1 MKKILFILLL
11 SISTIGIYGCS
22 QEEYFSNDEEKKQF
36 TEIISASG
44 EMIGI
49 IDNNKEIE
57 RFVKQLDIESWNDME
72 QWKYADNA
80 PKPRDVGC
88 QIVKFMLSRDSN
100 KIILL
105 I

>member
-1 MKKILFILLL
+1 MFKETSYEKII
-11 SISTIGIYGCS
+11 T
-22 QEEYFSNDEEKKQF
+22 
-36 TEIISASG
+36 ASG
-44 EMIGI
+44 EMIGM
-49 IDNNKEIE
+49 IDHNKEIE

-80 PKPRDVGC
+80 PNPRDVGC

>member
-1 MKKILFILLL
+1 MFKETSYEKII
-11 SISTIGIYGCS
+11 T
-22 QEEYFSNDEEKKQF
+22 
-36 TEIISASG
+36 ASG
-44 EMIGI
+44 EMIGM
-49 IDNNKEIE
+49 IDHNKEIE

-72 QWKYADNA
+72 QWKYAEKKK
-80 PKPRDVGC
+80 KPRDVGC